1 LRDEEKSDFARSDIV
16 NLAVVSL
23 TLFILL
29 VIFLGGS
36 VWIGISLFLIGFGG
50 LIFFTDVP
58 FGLVLSNSVWNNT
71 SGSAMLALPMF
82 VWMGEILF
90 RSRISQNLFNGLA
103 PWMDAIPGRL
113 LHVNIIACTFFAAVS
128 GSSAATTAT
137 VGKITVP
144 ELKGRGYN
152 ARLSFGSLAGAGT
165 LGFLIPPSMMMLVY
179 GIIGDVSI
187 GRLFIAGIVPGV
199 LIALIFSGYIFLRC
213 VFNSDLAPAGADRY
227 SWKQRFLGL
236 MDIAPVGVLILVVL
250 GSLYMG
256 WATPTEAGV
265 VGVVGALFF
274 ALLTRSLDRTVFL
287 DSLRGAVKTSCM
299 IMLIVMG
306 AGYLSVAIGYL
317 GITRE
322 LTMFVSEMGLSPYM
336 LIFILTL
343 LYLMLGCLLDGFSMI
358 VMTTPIVLPLV
369 QVVGFDP
376 VWFGIY
382 LVLMIELAQIT
393 PPVGFNLFVISGLTD
408 EDIFTI
414 ARAAFPFF
422 LLLCATTVLVT
433 VFPRLVLYLP
443 DLMR

>member
-1 LRDEEKSDFARSDIV
+1 MD
-16 NLAVVSL
+16 LATVSL

-29 VIFLGGS
+29 VVFLGGT
-36 VWIGISLFLIGFGG
+36 VWIGISLFLIGMGG
-50 LIFFTDVP
+50 LVLFTDVP
-58 FGLVLSNSVWNNT
+58 FGLILSNTVWNNT

-137 VGKITVP
+137 VGQITVP
-144 ELKGRGYN
+144 ELRSRGYN
-152 ARLSFGSLAGAGT
+152 GSLAVGSLAGAGT

-187 GRLFIAGIVPGV
+187 GKLFIAGIIPGI
-199 LIALIFSGYIFLRC
+199 LIAGLFSSYIMIRC
-213 VFNSDLAPAGADRY
+213 LLNNRLAPAAADRY
-227 SWKQRFLGL
+227 SWKRRLLGL
-236 MDIAPVGVLILVVL
+236 KEIAPVALLILVVL
-250 GSLYMG
+250 GSLYQG

-265 VGVVGALFF
+265 VGVVGAFFF
-274 ALLTRSLDRTVFL
+274 AVLTRSMSRQVFV
-287 DSLRGAVKTSCM
+287 DSLTGAVRTSCM
-299 IMLIVMG
+299 IMMIVMG

-322 LTMFVSEMGLSPYM
+322 LTLFVTELGLSAYM
-336 LIFILTL
+336 LVLILTL
-343 LYLMLGCLLDGFSMI
+343 LYLVLGCLLDGFSMI
-358 VMTTPIVLPLV
+358 VMTTPIVLPLI

-376 VWFGIY
+376 IWFGIY

-393 PPVGFNLFVISGLTD
+393 PPVGFNLFVISGLTS
-408 EDIFTI
+408 EDILTI
-414 ARAAFPFF
+414 AKAAFPFF
-422 LLLCATTVLVT
+422 MLMCVTTAMVTLFPKIVLI
-433 VFPRLVLYLP
+433 LP
-443 DLMR
+443 EMMK